1 MVDLRIQTYRVR
13 RDITSLAACGGR
25 LPPGDILLS
34 GRVLILHCPACQSL
48 QFAARTVSG
57 HDAAPNVLQP
67 VQCGA
72 GFCRKCGVWFRIL
85 TGRPEIVPAPMSVAV
100 PVSDALRASGVR
112 PPPKL
117 GVE

>member
-1 MVDLRIQTYRVR
+1 MADLRIPAYRMR

-34 GRVLILHCPACQSL
+34 GRVLILHCPACLSL

-57 HDAAPNVLQP
+57 HDAAPNILQP

-72 GFCRKCGVWFRIL
+72 GFCRKCGVWFRL
-85 TGRPEIVPAPMSVAV
+85 VTGRPEIVPAPTAASVAI
-100 PVSDALRASGVR
+100 PDALQAIGVQAA
-112 PPPKL
+112 PKL